1 MGNHVVKQDT
11 YGPYLALD
19 IDDLGT
25 YFELWGNKLLIAV
38 AIIQI
43 KRGIER
49 ATDFS
54 HG

>member
-1 MGNHVVKQDT
+1 MSNHVVKQDT

-19 IDDLGT
+19 IDDLGA
-25 YFELWGNKLLIAV
+25 YFELWGNKLFIAV
-38 AIIQI
+38 AVVQI
-43 KRGIER
+43 KGGSER